1 MTDTT
6 HTTGTADTPDT
17 AQRAPRYSLVLPEG
31 FIELPGGEPTEEK
44 LRALASAVA
53 VRFGLPEDTEID
65 QGLAGTAAMLMTLGA
80 SAEAGGAHYN
90 AAAVFRSARDE
101 RRPLMVVV
109 SCFVFDSR
117 RTTRHTAV
125 AALEQY
131 YGNQPGTEVEV
142 VELPAGESV
151 VTRTATPSTIEVGE
165 EAVEVTNHAV
175 TAWIPGPAVS
185 EILGVS
191 VTSNN
196 TEDWADIVD
205 LAQGVFETVE
215 WLPDEDEAD

>member
-1 MTDTT
+1 MTDITDDAT
-6 HTTGTADTPDT
+6 DT
-17 AQRAPRYSLVLPEG
+17 AQEVPRYSLVFPEG
-31 FIELPGGEPTEEK
+31 FIELPEGEPTEEK
-44 LRALASAVA
+44 LHALASAVA

-65 QGLAGTAAMLMTLGA
+65 QGLAGVAAMLMTLGA

-90 AAAVFRSARDE
+90 AAAVFRSAQE
-101 RRPLMVVV
+101 AQRPLMVVV
-109 SCFVFDSR
+109 SCFVFGSE

-131 YGNQPGTEVEV
+131 YGNQSGTEVEV

-151 VTRTATPSTIEVGE
+151 VTRSATPSTVEVGE
-165 EAVEVTNHAV
+165 EAVELTNHAI
-175 TAWIPGPAVS
+175 TAWIPSPSVS
-185 EILGVS
+185 DILGVS

-205 LAQGVFETVE
+205 LAQGIFETVE
-215 WLPDEDEAD
+215 WLPDEDEIA